1 MSASKDESV
10 RLWNIHTE
18 ICILI
23 FSGAGRHR
31 NEVLSVDL
39 HPSDMYRIAS
49 CGMDNNVKI
58 WSLKIRGDARI
69 IFYEKLIGGRV
80 FYACFNTAFITC
92 SLLQVTIVVVAVLG
106 GLPLAVTLT
115 LAYSMKKMVADKAL
129 VRRISACETMGS
141 ATTICSDKT

>member
-58 WSLKIRGDARI
+58 WSLK
-69 IFYEKLIGGRV
+69 
-80 FYACFNTAFITC
+80 
-92 SLLQVTIVVVAVLG
+92 VTIVVVAVLG